1 MKECAPGKICDTF
14 DELMDAL
21 KNKDYEIE
29 KIYQFVEEN
38 FSNYDGHASDKAI
51 NEILLKGNKRGRKR

>member
-1 MKECAPGKICDTF
+1 MLRNARLARCDTF

-29 KIYQFVEEN
+29 KVYKFVEDN
-38 FSNYDGHASDKAI
+38 FSNYDGRAADKAI
-51 NEILLKGNKRGRKR
+51 DKILC

>member
-1 MKECAPGKICDTF
+1 MCDTF

-29 KIYQFVEEN
+29 KVYRFVEEN
-38 FSNYDGHASDKAI
+38 FADYDGKATDKAI
-51 NEILLKGNKRGRKR
+51 NRILLR